1 MKIEGW
7 LFSGAAIVFSII
19 TVAYWLTA
27 GEIIG
32 TLCIALSGGLAFL
45 AGFYILY
52 TGKRVGPRPEDRED
66 ADISEADVDYGFFS
80 PHSWWP
86 LPLAASAAMV
96 ICGLIFAP
104 WVVALGTVFL
114 LISIFGFTFE
124 YYRGTDLG

>member
-19 TVAYWLTA
+19 TVAYWVTS

-86 LPLAASAAMV
+86 LPLAASAAM
-96 ICGLIFAP
+96 IFSGLIFAP

>member
-86 LPLAASAAMV
+86 LPLAGSAAMV

>member
-19 TVAYWLTA
+19 TAAYWFTA
-27 GEIIG
+27 HEIIG

-52 TGKRVGPRPEDRED
+52 TGKRVGARPEDRED

-96 ICGLIFAP
+96 ISGLIFAP
-104 WVVALGTVFL
+104 WVVALGIVFL
-114 LISIFGFTFE
+114 FISIFGFTFE